1 MHRQVRADSG
11 KRVHIVV
18 PDGGEYNRSYKM
30 WVHPPKH
37 LPEELLLST
46 NWECRA
52 SDNTVMQVQSCP
64 GGCRWH
70 QHGPSERKQQER
82 FQRLQLLRQRA

>member
-30 WVHPPKH
+30 WVH
-37 LPEELLLST
+37 LPNQPGKLLLSSKQ
-46 NWECRA
+46 ECKA
-52 SDNTVMQVQSCP
+52 SDDTIMQVQSCP

-70 QHGPSERKQQER
+70 QHGPPQGKQQER
-82 FQRLQLLRQRA
+82 LQRLQLLWQRA